1 MRIFLEVHLKL
12 IATIWAILISV
23 LALLLL
29 MNTIKFSGLMS
40 AVVSSKLEV
49 VTASIERSVI
59 KAEQLGLPL
68 QEMNNLND
76 LLIREKHR
84 DTQIRGIHI
93 VDRAGKPL
101 FSSESE
107 ALSIA
112 PESPL
117 IRRAL
122 FSEEAAWRF
131 DEEHA
136 LFTGLQLFDATG
148 GLIGSIIIDYDKS
161 QYAAD
166 ILRVNDRLLM
176 MTLAVFLV
184 FGTLIFLAVRLGFGE
199 VNAIFN
205 LIHAQ
210 REKQKTPQ
218 PDSLKTDSLA
228 YQFARQMEQR
238 EKIKSGV
245 EQELNQLVTP
255 ASGAEHK

>member
-1 MRIFLEVHLKL
+1 MRVFLEVHLKL

-68 QEMNNLND
+68 QEMNNLSD
-76 LLIREKHR
+76 LLVREKHR
-84 DTQIRGIHI
+84 DPQIRAIHV
-93 VDRAGKPL
+93 VDRHGNPL
-101 FSSESE
+101 FSSESA
-107 ALSIA
+107 ALSVT
-112 PESPL
+112 PDSLL

-122 FSEEAAWRF
+122 FSEEAAWRL

-136 LFTGLQLFDATG
+136 LYTGLQLFDATG
-148 GLIGSIIIDYDKS
+148 GLTGSIIIDYDKS
-161 QYAAD
+161 RYAAD

-184 FGTLIFLAVRLGFGE
+184 FAVFIFLAVRLGFGE
-199 VNAIFN
+199 VNAIFH
-205 LIHAQ
+205 LLHAQ
-210 REKQKTPQ
+210 RDEHAPPQ
-218 PDSLKTDSLA
+218 PDNMKTDSLS

-245 EQELNQLVTP
+245 EQELSQLVSP
-255 ASGAEHK
+255 SSGAEHK